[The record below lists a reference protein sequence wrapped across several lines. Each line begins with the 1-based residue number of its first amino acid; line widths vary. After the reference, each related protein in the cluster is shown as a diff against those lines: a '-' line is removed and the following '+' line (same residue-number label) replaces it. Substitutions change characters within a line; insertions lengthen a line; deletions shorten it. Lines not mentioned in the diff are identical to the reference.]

1 MKINNASIVALAA
14 LLAVSMA
21 AEDPT
26 NNKPNL
32 RREVTSESP
41 DSSDDTL
48 NETKDAEETPSAR
61 GRKLNVPLRLHFNR
75 IDCNK
80 KMVDVEVCFK
90 TDDYPHENIVW
101 IEDED
106 GEVGFE
112 MGPFSRKDQMYC
124 EDEQFCPGKVR
135 GKSCRV
141 RTYVKLVLLS
151 TYPLKLIFLP
161 SIWIHIGQQYWLYV
175 DDSYGDGTSHSYG
188 EVIVRTRDKKMLD
201 MTLYNFSS
209 QYGPRKFVVE
219 EENGGNTNTR
229 TNTRTNTNTNGRCNG
244 PFGSCNCRECKDEC
258 ADRNKGDSWGK
269 KRCKT
274 DVCRVHYGKSI
285 CKD

>member
-26 NNKPNL
+26 DTPNL

-48 NETKDAEETPSAR
+48 NETKDAEDTPSAH

-106 GEVGFE
+106 GEVGLE
-112 MGPFSRKDQMYC
+112 MSGFARKGQMYC
-124 EDEQFCPGKVR
+124 EEDQFCPGKVR
-135 GKSCRV
+135 AANCRV
-141 RTYVKLVLLS
+141 HKSVKLVFLS
-151 TYPLKLIFLP
+151 TC
-161 SIWIHIGQQYWLYV
+161 
-175 DDSYGDGTSHSYG
+175 
-188 EVIVRTRDKKMLD
+188 
-201 MTLYNFSS
+201 
-209 QYGPRKFVVE
+209 VVL
-219 EENGGNTNTR
+219 
-229 TNTRTNTNTNGRCNG
+229 
-244 PFGSCNCRECKDEC
+244 
-258 ADRNKGDSWGK
+258 
-269 KRCKT
+269 
-274 DVCRVHYGKSI
+274 
-285 CKD
+285 